1 MIVALEKRIVEEY
14 RARVENRNYY
24 GSMMG
29 QVITCVVFQP
39 RCICVCVCVHTVAIR
54 VNMMKQCL
62 ARFHSYMQILSSTRE
77 RNGR

>member
-1 MIVALEKRIVEEY
+1 MIVALEERIVEEY

-54 VNMMKQCL
+54 VGVN
-62 ARFHSYMQILSSTRE
+62 R
-77 RNGR
+77 